1 MLANIANMQRLLAAT
16 TAHSTSNRTA
26 ATTSCHCWQVYYTLN
41 GELVGQGYARPAA
54 QLAATLFPAVGLHTP
69 GVQAVFNFGN
79 NTSSSGSSGGSS
91 SSSSSAR
98 PFMFDAS
105 TAAAKLAPAAV
116 AAKSDTPTA
125 SATAI
130 EQVRRY

>member
-1 MLANIANMQRLLAAT
+1 MLANIANMQRLLAVTA
-16 TAHSTSNRTA
+16 AHSTSNRTA
-26 ATTSCHCWQVYYTLN
+26 TTTSCHCWQVYYTLN

-54 QLAATLFPAVGLHTP
+54 QLAATLYPAVGLHTP

-79 NTSSSGSSGGSS
+79 NASSSSSGSS

-130 EQVRRY
+130 EQVRR